1 MSGHTEVAMS
11 KRFDRKVVLVTGAS
25 SGIGRAAAL
34 LFANEGAYV
43 IAVARRVDEGERT
56 VQRIWDSGGTG
67 IFIKADISKA
77 ADCRAMV
84 EEAEW
89 AFGGLDIAFNNAGIG
104 CDGKFIADESE
115 ESWQSVL
122 DINLKGVFLSMK
134 YEIPALL
141 RRGGGAIV
149 NNSSV
154 GGSVAIPGMAAYQAS
169 KHGVLGLT
177 QVAALEY
184 ATRGIRV
191 NAICPG
197 AARPE
202 EVARAALR
210 LASGDASFMTGH
222 ALAVDGGQS
231 PLLAASSGERSFG
244 RASASANQRMR

>member
-1 MSGHTEVAMS
+1 MS

-34 LFANEGAYV
+34 LFANEGAHV

-89 AFGGLDIAFNNAGIG
+89 AFGGLDIAFNNA
-104 CDGKFIADESE
+104 
-115 ESWQSVL
+115 V
-122 DINLKGVFLSMK
+122 KGVFLSMK

-154 GGSVAIPGMAAYQAS
+154 DGSVAIPDMAAYQAS

-202 EVARAALR
+202 EVARAALC

>member
-1 MSGHTEVAMS
+1 MA
-11 KRFDRKVVLVTGAS
+11 KRFDKKVVLVTGAS

-34 LFANEGAYV
+34 LFASEGAHV
-43 IAVARRVDEGERT
+43 IAVARRIDEGERT
-56 VQRIWDSGGTG
+56 VQQIWDSGGTG
-67 IFIKADISKA
+67 IFIQADVAKAE
-77 ADCRAMV
+77 DCRAMV

-104 CDGKFIADESE
+104 RGGKYIVDESE
-115 ESWQSVL
+115 ASWENVL

-154 GGSVAIPGMAAYQAS
+154 CGLMANPGMAAYQAS

-177 QVAALEY
+177 KVAALEY
-184 ATRGIRV
+184 ATQGIRV

-197 AARPE
+197 AARVLAAHPMNRMAEPE
-202 EVARAALR
+202 EVARAALL

-222 ALAVDGGQS
+222 ALAVDTGA
-231 PLLAASSGERSFG
+231 LAQGSVVAARNFIG
-244 RASASANQRMR
+244 